1 MDFQLVKAKSL
12 QVRDKINQMNQK
24 NIGRL
29 WSNSE
34 VMEGMGGDLMK
45 LIMAKEGSRHID
57 DVDEKIKRELADCL
71 WCIFNLADRY
81 GIDMESDFM
90 VKMDELDKR
99 ISAEL

>member
-34 VMEGMGGDLMK
+34 VMEGMVGDLMK